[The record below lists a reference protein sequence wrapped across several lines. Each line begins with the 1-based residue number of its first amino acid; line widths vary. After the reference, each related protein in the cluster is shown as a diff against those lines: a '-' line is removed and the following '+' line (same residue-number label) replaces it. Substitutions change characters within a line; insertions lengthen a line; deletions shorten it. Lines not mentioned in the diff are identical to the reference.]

1 MAEQRRLDSVTITVD
16 GSPLPTELYGR
27 MVLVHVEESV
37 QLPDS
42 FAVHFDDPH
51 FDLFDEDKFKPGTR
65 IEIAF
70 RAEGDS
76 VVVTSGEVNAV
87 SVEPGISGRHELVI
101 TGLDL
106 THRLARG
113 AKSRAF
119 TNMTDADIA
128 RRIAG
133 EYGLDTDIDG
143 TSEVRAHAMQH
154 GETDYAFLRRVASSI
169 GYDFWITEKTFHF
182 KKKPA
187 GRGQPPTLT
196 WGENLRD
203 FKVRFASSDL
213 CDEVVVTSWDPVNKR
228 AITGRAKTP
237 DPGTDAPAAAEMAAA
252 AKRNFGSVTRR
263 AGQFPAASQ
272 SEADARAEALLLKA
286 SSGAVVLR
294 GEAVG
299 NPWLG
304 AGNDIKLDKVGK
316 RLAGK
321 YRVTSVEHIYG
332 AERPYVTRFVCG
344 AKESQGL
351 ADLLSGGGVAGRQE
365 NRGWGSIV
373 VGVVTNN
380 DDKEGQARVKVK
392 FPTLN
397 DDESAWA
404 RVVSPGAG
412 SSRGMQWLP
421 EVGDEVMVGFE
432 NDDKGR
438 PVVLGGLWGRK
449 DKPPEAQS
457 TQDGK
462 VKERILASRK
472 DHRLVLADDPKS
484 SITLKLGDG
493 ACELHLEKSE
503 SKLTG
508 ETKLVITADQIE
520 IKASQKMLLDAA
532 QMEITAKSMLKVS
545 GQPIKLN

>member
-1 MAEQRRLDSVTITVD
+1 VAEQRRLDGVILTVD
-16 GSPLPTELYGR
+16 GAPLRTELYDKL
-27 MVLVHVEESV
+27 VLVHVEESV

-42 FAVHFDDPH
+42 FMVHFDDPH
-51 FDLFDEDKFKPGTR
+51 FELFDEDKFKPGTR
-65 IEIAF
+65 LEIAF
-70 RAEGDS
+70 RAEADP
-76 VVVTSGEVNAV
+76 VVVTSGEVTAV
-87 SVEPGISGRHELVI
+87 SVEPGRSGRHELVI

-128 RRIAG
+128 KRIAG

-154 GETDYAFLRRVASSI
+154 GETDYAFLRRIASAI
-169 GYDFWITEKTFHF
+169 GYDFWITEKKFHF

-187 GRGQPPTLT
+187 GRTQPPTLT
-196 WGENLRD
+196 WGENLKD
-203 FKVRFASSDL
+203 FKVRFASADL
-213 CDEVVVTSWDPVNKR
+213 CDEVVVTAWDPVDKR

-237 DPGTDAPAAAEMAAA
+237 DPGTDAPAAQEMARA
-252 AKRNFGSVTRR
+252 AKSAFGAVTRR

-272 SEADARAEALLLKA
+272 AEADARAEALLLKA
-286 SSGAVVLR
+286 SSGSVVLR
-294 GEAVG
+294 GEAAG

-304 AGNDIKLDKVGK
+304 AGNDVKLDKVGR
-316 RLAGK
+316 RLGGK

-332 AERPYVTRFVCG
+332 ADRPYTTRFVCG
-344 AKESQGL
+344 AKEAHGL
-351 ADLLSGGGVAGRQE
+351 ADLLSGGGVSNRQE
-365 NRGWGSIV
+365 HRGWGSIV

-380 DDKEGQARVKVK
+380 DDKESQARVKVK
-392 FPTLN
+392 FPTLG

-432 NDDKGR
+432 NDDKSR

-449 DKPPEAQS
+449 DKPPEASS

-462 VKERILASRK
+462 VKQRILASRK
-472 DHRLVLADDPKS
+472 DHRLVLTDDPKS
-484 SITLKLGDG
+484 SISLKLGDAG
-493 ACELHLEKSE
+493 CELLLEQSE

-508 ETKLVITADQIE
+508 EKKLTITADQIE
-520 IKASQKMLLDAA
+520 IKASQKMTLDAA
-532 QMEITAKSMLKVS
+532 SMDITAKSALTVS
-545 GQPIKLN
+545 GKPIKLN

>member
-16 GSPLPTELYGR
+16 GAPLRTELYAR
-27 MVLVHVEESV
+27 LALVHVEESV

-65 IEIAF
+65 VEIAF

-76 VVVTSGEVNAV
+76 VVVTSGEVTAV
-87 SVEPGISGRHELVI
+87 SVEPGVSGRHELVI

-113 AKSRAF
+113 AKSRSF

-128 RRIAG
+128 KRIAG
-133 EYGLDTDIDG
+133 EYGLDADIDG
-143 TSEVRAHAMQH
+143 TTEVRAHAMQH
-154 GETDYAFLRRVASSI
+154 GETDYAFLRRIASSI

-187 GRGQPPTLT
+187 GRAQAPTLV
-196 WGENLRD
+196 WGDNLRD
-203 FKVRFASSDL
+203 FKVRFASADL
-213 CDEVVVTSWDPVNKR
+213 CDEVVVTAWDAVNKK
-228 AITGRAKTP
+228 AITGRARTP
-237 DPGTDAPAAAEMAAA
+237 DPGTDAPAAMEMASA
-252 AKRNFGSVTRR
+252 AKRNFGAVTRR

-272 SEADARAEALLLKA
+272 AEADARAEALLLKA
-286 SSGAVVLR
+286 SSAAVVLR

-332 AERPYVTRFVCG
+332 AGRPYVTRFICG
-344 AKESQGL
+344 AKEAHGL
-351 ADLLSGGGVAGRQE
+351 ADLLSGGGTANRQE
-365 NRGWGSIV
+365 SRGWGSLV

-392 FPTLN
+392 FPTLG

-404 RVVSPGAG
+404 RVISAGAG
-412 SSRGMQWLP
+412 AQRGMQWLP

-432 NDDKGR
+432 NDDKAR

-449 DKPPEAQS
+449 DKPPEASS

-472 DHRLVLADDPKS
+472 DHRLVLVDDPKS
-484 SITLKLGDG
+484 SITLKLGD
-493 ACELHLEKSE
+493 AECELHLEQSE
-503 SKLTG
+503 STLTG
-508 ETKLVITADQIE
+508 ERKLVITAEQIE
-520 IKASQKMLLDAA
+520 IKAKQKMLLDAT
-532 QMEITAKSMLKVS
+532 QMEISAKSLLKVS

>member
-1 MAEQRRLDSVTITVD
+1 VAEERRLDSVTITVD
-16 GSPLPTELYGR
+16 GAPLRTELYGR
-27 MVLVHVEESV
+27 LMLVHVEESV

-42 FAVHFDDPH
+42 FSVHFDDPH

-65 IEIAF
+65 VEIAF

-76 VVVTSGEVNAV
+76 VVVTSGEVTAV

-169 GYDFWITEKTFHF
+169 GYDFWITENKFHF

-196 WGENLRD
+196 WGGNLKD
-203 FKVRFASSDL
+203 FKVRFASADL
-213 CDEVVVTSWDPVNKR
+213 CDEVVVTAWDPVDKK
-228 AITGRAKTP
+228 AITGRARTP

-252 AKRNFGSVTRR
+252 AKRNFGAVTRR

-304 AGNDIKLDKVGK
+304 AGNDVTLDKVGK
-316 RLAGK
+316 RLAGR

-344 AKESQGL
+344 AKESHGL
-351 ADLLSGGGVAGRQE
+351 ADLLNGGGVANRQE

-412 SSRGMQWLP
+412 ASRGMQWLP

-432 NDDKGR
+432 NDDKAR

-449 DKPPEAQS
+449 DKPPEGRS

-462 VKERILASRK
+462 VTERILASRK
-472 DHRLVLADDPKS
+472 DHRLVLVDDPKS

-520 IKASQKMLLDAA
+520 IKAGQKMLLDAA